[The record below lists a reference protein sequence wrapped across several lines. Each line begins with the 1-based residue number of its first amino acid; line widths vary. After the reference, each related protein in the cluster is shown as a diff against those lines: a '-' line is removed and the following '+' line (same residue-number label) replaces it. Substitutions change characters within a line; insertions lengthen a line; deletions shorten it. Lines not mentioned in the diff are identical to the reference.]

1 MIPKFNKKKLSK
13 RQRLVL
19 CSEEY
24 REWFSNLTPLD
35 DTITDYQKEK
45 KIDNKLYLFAKQL
58 MES

>member
-45 KIDNKLYLFAKQL
+45 K
-58 MES
+58 